1 MTPGL
6 RELAPSGFVI
16 NFITARIPSLAP
28 VVVAM
33 RMMTMIESI
42 LWFYKLVICFY
53 CKSLLQ
59 SAVKLKR
66 LHIIVLKTRNE

>member
-33 RMMTMIESI
+33 RMMMMI
-42 LWFYKLVICFY
+42 VINFI
-53 CKSLLQ
+53 KPAREALGPEGP
-59 SAVKLKR
+59 AR
-66 LHIIVLKTRNE
+66 